1 MKTDISCYKDIIN
14 LPHHVSSNRPHMSVY
29 DRAAQFS
36 PFSALKGYEEEIDE
50 TARFTD
56 VKIELDGAQIDELNE
71 KLLLLSEHIAERPE
85 VKVTYFVADTRK
97 EGGEYVIAEGNVKKI
112 DVYGQRLILSQGVIV
127 PFGDIYS
134 IELK

>member
-1 MKTDISCYKDIIN
+1 MID

-85 VKVTYFVADTRK
+85 VKVTYFVADTCT
-97 EGGEYVIAEGNVKKI
+97 VS
-112 DVYGQRLILSQGVIV
+112 D
-127 PFGDIYS
+127 
-134 IELK
+134 